1 MLVTVVVVI
10 VGAVLAVRGP
20 VRVERDNGAAG
31 ERRGKQTGQ
40 EKRRGSESFHG
51 PITGLAA
58 AEVCD
63 TLLRAVSS
71 GVLLFHAGVDLPCST
86 LAARMPATTGRRA
99 FLQLLVDEGV
109 THLFGNPGTTELAIM
124 EVVPEFPQLDFVL
137 GLQESVVLAMADGF
151 CRASGR
157 LAAAN
162 VHVMPGLG
170 NAMGALYNAK
180 FSGSPILL
188 TAGQQEQGHGL
199 LEPMLYEPLVP
210 VAQPLVKWAVE
221 ATRAADLPRILHRAA
236 KIALTPPT
244 GPVFLS
250 LPGDVLDESVEM
262 ELGRPVRVDSAAR
275 PNDDVLKRIAE
286 MATSAKR
293 PAILAGQELAARDA
307 FGEAAEL
314 AELLGAAVY
323 GSSIPYAAAFPTQHP
338 AYMGA
343 FTRAQKQVRGALEA
357 HDLLLVLGA
366 DLLRMSVYSPV
377 EPLPP
382 GLPVIHVSER
392 SHELGKN
399 YRTDIAVEA
408 DVKQTLRALLPLVR
422 GAGPTEQA
430 KKRLAEL
437 KQSNW
442 SAQRDKARVEAMLA
456 AETKPIDPQYLMLRF
471 TESLPRDAVVVD
483 EGLVSTY
490 PLPKLLPLRGPR
502 DYYGLAS
509 GGLGFAVPGAVGI
522 SLALPGRPIAV
533 VSGDGAAMYGIQ
545 GLWTAAHRELPI
557 TYIIANN
564 RGYRIIKERLVS
576 FRKTDKFTGMDI
588 REPEIDFV
596 ALAQSL
602 GLAARRVTDPQDIAP
617 ALREGFA
624 SGKPNLIDVR
634 VADGFGG

>member
-1 MLVTVVVVI
+1 
-10 VGAVLAVRGP
+10 
-20 VRVERDNGAAG
+20 
-31 ERRGKQTGQ
+31 
-40 EKRRGSESFHG
+40 
-51 PITGLAA
+51 
-58 AEVCD
+58 
-63 TLLRAVSS
+63 
-71 GVLLFHAGVDLPCST
+71 
-86 LAARMPATTGRRA
+86 MPAITGRRA

-124 EVVPEFPQLDFVL
+124 EVVPEFRELEFVL
-137 GLQESVVLAMADGF
+137 GLQESVVVAMADGF

-180 FSGSPILL
+180 FSGSPVLL

-210 VAQPLVKWAVE
+210 VAQPLVKWSVE
-221 ATRAADLPRILHRAA
+221 ATRAADLPRIIHRAA

-250 LPGDVLDESVEM
+250 LPGDVLDECADM
-262 ELGRPVRVDSAAR
+262 DLGRPVRVDSASR
-275 PNDDVLKRIAE
+275 PNDEVL
-286 MATSAKR
+286 ATVASRLMKAQR
-293 PAILAGQELAARDA
+293 PAILAGQELATRDA
-307 FGEAAEL
+307 FAEAAEL
-314 AELLGAAVY
+314 AELLGAPVY
-323 GSSIPYAAAFPTQHP
+323 GSSIPYTAPFPTEHP
-338 AYMGA
+338 TFMGS
-343 FTRAQKQVRGALEA
+343 FSRAQKQVRAALEG

-377 EPLPP
+377 EPLPSE
-382 GLPVIHVSER
+382 LPVIHVSER
-392 SHELGKN
+392 AHELGKN

-408 DVKQTLRALLPLVR
+408 DVKQTLVALLPLLR
-422 GAGPTEQA
+422 DKADRHSA
-430 KKRLAEL
+430 ARRLAEL
-437 KQSNW
+437 KAKNW
-442 SAQRDKARVEAMLA
+442 SAQRDKARMEAMHA
-456 AETKPIDPQYLMLRF
+456 AETKPIDPQYLALRF
-471 TESLPRDAVVVD
+471 TEALPRDAVVVD

-490 PLPKLLPLRGPR
+490 PLPKLLALRGTK

-509 GGLGFAVPGAVGI
+509 GGLGFAIPGAVGI

-533 VSGDGAAMYGIQ
+533 VSGDGAAMYSIQ
-545 GLWTAAHRELPI
+545 GLWTAAHRGLPI
-557 TYIIANN
+557 TYVIANN

-596 ALAQSL
+596 ALARSF
-602 GLAARRVTDPQDIAP
+602 GLAARRVADPQEIAP

-624 SGKPNLIDVR
+624 GGQPNLVDIR

>member
-1 MLVTVVVVI
+1 M
-10 VGAVLAVRGP
+10 
-20 VRVERDNGAAG
+20 
-31 ERRGKQTGQ
+31 K
-40 EKRRGSESFHG
+40 
-51 PITGLAA
+51 
-58 AEVCD
+58 
-63 TLLRAVSS
+63 
-71 GVLLFHAGVDLPCST
+71 
-86 LAARMPATTGRRA
+86 TTGRSA
-99 FLQLLVDEGV
+99 FLQLLVDEGI

-124 EVVPEFPQLDFVL
+124 EVVPQFPQLKFVL
-137 GLQESVVLAMADGF
+137 GLQESVVMAMADGY

-180 FSGSPILL
+180 FSGSPVIL

-221 ATRAADLPRILHRAA
+221 VTRAADLPRILHRAA

-250 LPGDVLDESVEM
+250 LPGDVLDETLEM
-262 ELGRPVRVDSAAR
+262 DMGKPVRVDAAVRPTDSALER
-275 PNDDVLKRIAE
+275 LSE
-286 MATSAKR
+286 MLLAAKS
-293 PAILAGQELAARDA
+293 PALLAGQELAQREA
-307 FGEAAEL
+307 FAEAMEL

-323 GSSIPYAAAFPTQHP
+323 GSSIPYTAPFPSEHP

-343 FTRAQKQVRGALEA
+343 LTRQQKQVRSTLEA

-392 SHELGKN
+392 AHELGKN
-399 YRTDIAVEA
+399 YRTDVAIEA
-408 DVKQTLRALLPLVR
+408 DVKQTLAALLPLVR
-422 GAGPTEQA
+422 QKANRQA
-430 KKRLAEL
+430 AQRRLGEL
-437 KQSNW
+437 KGRNW
-442 SAQRDKARVEAMLA
+442 SAQRDKARVDAMMA

-490 PLPKLLPLRGPR
+490 SLPKFLNNRGPR

-509 GGLGFAVPGAVGI
+509 GGLGFAIPGAVGI
-522 SLALPGRPIAV
+522 SMALPDRPIAV
-533 VSGDGAAMYGIQ
+533 MVGDGSAMYSIQ
-545 GLWTAAHRELPI
+545 GLWTAAHHKLPI
-557 TYIIANN
+557 TYLIANN

-576 FRKTDKFTGMDI
+576 FRKTDRFTGMDL
-588 REPEIDFV
+588 REPDLDFL
-596 ALAQSL
+596 ALAQSF
-602 GLAARRVTDPQDIAP
+602 GLSARRVTDPQDIGT
-617 ALREGFA
+617 ALREAFA
-624 SGKPNLIDVR
+624 SGRPNLIDIR
-634 VADGFGG
+634 VADGFGN

>member
-1 MLVTVVVVI
+1 
-10 VGAVLAVRGP
+10 
-20 VRVERDNGAAG
+20 
-31 ERRGKQTGQ
+31 
-40 EKRRGSESFHG
+40 
-51 PITGLAA
+51 
-58 AEVCD
+58 
-63 TLLRAVSS
+63 
-71 GVLLFHAGVDLPCST
+71 
-86 LAARMPATTGRRA
+86 MPKITGRRA
-99 FLQLLVDEGV
+99 FLQLLLDEGV

-124 EVVPEFPQLDFVL
+124 EAVPEFPQLEFVL
-137 GLQESVVLAMADGF
+137 GLQESVVVAMADGF

-250 LPGDVLDESVEM
+250 LPGDVLDETVEM
-262 ELGRPVRVDSAAR
+262 DLGRPVRVDAANR
-275 PNDDVLKRIAE
+275 PREEVLKRIAE
-286 MATSAKR
+286 MALRASR
-293 PAILAGQELAARDA
+293 PAILAGHELATREA
-307 FGEAAEL
+307 FAEAAEL

-323 GSSIPYAAAFPTQHP
+323 GSSIPYTAPFPTGHP
-338 AYMGA
+338 AFMGA
-343 FTRAQKQVRGALEA
+343 FSRAQKQVRATLEG

-382 GLPVIHVSER
+382 ELPVIHVSER
-392 SHELGKN
+392 AHELGKN
-399 YRTDIAVEA
+399 YRTDVAVEA
-408 DVKQTLRALLPLVR
+408 DVKETLRALLPLLRKNVP
-422 GAGPTEQA
+422 AEAA

-437 KQSNW
+437 KSRNW
-442 SAQRDKARVEAMLA
+442 SAQRDKARMEAMLA
-456 AETKPIDPQYLMLRF
+456 AETKPIDPQYLMLRIAE
-471 TESLPRDAVVVD
+471 TLPRDAVVVD
-483 EGLVSTY
+483 EGLVSTA
-490 PLPKLLPLRGPR
+490 PLPKFLSLKEAKS
-502 DYYGLAS
+502 YYGLAS

-522 SLALPGRPIAV
+522 SMALPGRPIAAIV
-533 VSGDGAAMYGIQ
+533 GDGAAMYGIQ
-545 GLWTAAHRELPI
+545 GLWTAAHHRLPI
-557 TYIIANN
+557 TYVIANN

-576 FRKTDKFTGMDI
+576 FRKTDRFTGMDI
-588 REPEIDFV
+588 REPDIDFV
-596 ALAQSL
+596 ALASSL
-602 GLAARRVTDPQDIAP
+602 GVTARRVTDPQDIAP
-617 ALREGFA
+617 ALREAFA
-624 SGKPNLIDVR
+624 SGRPNLIDMR